1 MKKVMICLIGC
12 FLATLATVRAQDAGK
27 PGADSVIQ
35 LGPDTTTQTP
45 AATATGTTTTA
56 TTAAGTTTPAMAATG
71 TTTPGT
77 PGHTTDFGTLAAGS
91 GHTTISRDTTTPQVP
106 DTSFRYHGD
115 ADSSS
120 SAASSAAAASAASS
134 AASPGASSGASS
146 DASAGASS
154 GASSDASAAKRKPD
168 TLIALTDAP
177 NAKDAQI
184 TQNQDTLS
192 VKKSVPGASV
202 EVKTVGAS
210 TPDTTKPDAARTDTP
225 APADQAKTDAPTADQ
240 QQAKDTASPE
250 DKAQERTRR
259 LDPRWFIGLKG
270 QFQDFAFLE
279 KNRKGYLSNAN
290 TLSFFQRG
298 NTSVALSAYKNLTQ
312 RLSIS
317 GDLGLSFGHVTN
329 NDVLISQ
336 TKRQTFNE
344 LNIALYYHLLSPA
357 YRLQPYLTVG
367 FNDIINSGSYPT
379 VPVGIGAK
387 FNARKVMILGQVT
400 YGQSVSKSIAST
412 TMYTVGV
419 YIPIKSKK
427 YKDLDSLDNAPYN
440 RKNNQAKKKDST
452 GKGGGSVTNNIYI
465 TINMD
470 SVLKAKGLL
479 DDNGKPIVG
488 NRGSGRDDG
497 DDNDENTAATR
508 ARRRKKPFNALGLDD
523 FSDDDYKI
531 DTLDGKPVIRFVV
544 YFEFNEYG
552 LNSKAF
558 NSIDKVIQHLRKS
571 PDFTVE
577 IKGYTDSV
585 GSDPY
590 NNMLSRRRA
599 KMVLDYMNS
608 RGVPVDLMKAK
619 AYGRDNPVA
628 DNSDPN
634 KAWLNRRAEI
644 IIHPKNDLAIQ

>member
-1 MKKVMICLIGC
+1 MKKVLICSVGC
-12 FLATLATVRAQDAGK
+12 FLMALATVRAQDAGK
-27 PGADSVIQ
+27 SGADSVIQ
-35 LGPDTTTQTP
+35 LGPDTTVQTP
-45 AATATGTTTTA
+45 AAQ
-56 TTAAGTTTPAMAATG
+56 TPAVQTPAAQ
-71 TTTPGT
+71 TP
-77 PGHTTDFGTLAAGS
+77 AAA
-91 GHTTISRDTTTPQVP
+91 TISRDTTVQPVP

-115 ADSSS
+115 ADS
-120 SAASSAAAASAASS
+120 AASAAP
-134 AASPGASSGASS
+134 AT
-146 DASAGASS
+146 
-154 GASSDASAAKRKPD
+154 KKKPD
-168 TLIALTDAP
+168 TLISMTDAP
-177 NAKDAQI
+177 NARDAQI
-184 TQNQDTLS
+184 TQNQDTMTA
-192 VKKSVPGASV
+192 KKSVPGASI
-202 EVKTVGAS
+202 EVRTVGAS
-210 TPDTTKPDAARTDTP
+210 APDTTKPDAAKTDAAKTP
-225 APADQAKTDAPTADQ
+225 AQADQAKTDAPAPADQ
-240 QQAKDTASPE
+240 QQAKDTATPE

-259 LDPRWFIGLKG
+259 LDPRWFLGLKG

-290 TLSFFQRG
+290 TLPFFQRG

-312 RLSIS
+312 RLSFS
-317 GDLGLSFGHVTN
+317 ADLGLSFGHVTS

-336 TKRQTFNE
+336 TKSQTFNE
-344 LNIALYYHLLSPA
+344 INVALYYHLLSPA

-379 VPVGIGAK
+379 VPMGIGAK

-400 YGQSVSKSIAST
+400 YGQSVSKSVAST
-412 TMYTVGV
+412 TMYSVGI

-427 YKDLDSLDNAPYN
+427 YKELDSLDNTPYN
-440 RKNNQAKKKDST
+440 RGKNEAKKKDST

-479 DDNGKPIVG
+479 DDNGKPIVAG
-488 NRGSGRDDG
+488 RRGGRDDG
-497 DDNDENTAATR
+497 GDDEEEDNAAART
-508 ARRRKKPFNALGLDD
+508 RRRKKPFTSLGLDD
-523 FSDDDYKI
+523 FSDNDYKI

-552 LNSKAF
+552 LTSRAF
-558 NSIDKVIQHLRKS
+558 NSIDKVIAHLRNS
-571 PDFTVE
+571 PQFTVE

-608 RGVPVDLMKAK
+608 RGVPSELMKAK

-644 IIHPKNDLAIQ
+644 IIHPKEELAAQ